1 MREKI
6 DEKKLLRRRGKFK
19 ARLGD
24 RMEMNIKNI

>member
-6 DEKKLLRRRGKFK
+6 NEKKLLGRRKFK

-24 RMEMNIKNI
+24 RMEMNIKKI